1 MILGNKKLDF
11 VRTARDV
18 MADKFN
24 FLNNFDRNLKFF
36 RKVVCLTLD
45 AKVAVAVLGF
55 PHFSIYY
62 YSLHHLFQAD
72 VA

>member
-1 MILGNKKLDF
+1 
-11 VRTARDV
+11 

-36 RKVVCLTLD
+36 RIVECLTLD

-55 PHFSIYY
+55 PHFSI
-62 YSLHHLFQAD
+62 
-72 VA
+72 

>member
-1 MILGNKKLDF
+1 
-11 VRTARDV
+11 

-36 RKVVCLTLD
+36 RIEECLTLD
-45 AKVAVAVLGF
+45 AKVAIAVLGF

-62 YSLHHLFQAD
+62 YALFFKSNFH
-72 VA
+72 

>member
-1 MILGNKKLDF
+1 
-11 VRTARDV
+11 

-36 RKVVCLTLD
+36 RKVICLTLN

-55 PHFSIYY
+55 PILVYSIIAFFARLI
-62 YSLHHLFQAD
+62 STNI
-72 VA
+72 